1 MRLVTFDKGGHPTSG
16 VRKDDAVVDL
26 SIAAPDLPGDWP
38 AIFAAGALDRV
49 AEAVAGAGPEALVP
63 AAEATLMV
71 PIPRPPKILCIG
83 LNYRTHAEE
92 TGMEIPDYPI
102 VFTRYPTSLTAHAAP
117 LLRPAASHQLDFEA
131 ELVAVIGTAGRHI
144 SKERALDH
152 VAGYSICNEG
162 SVRDFQFKSSQWAM
176 GKNFDRSGSIGPWM
190 VTADEFAGYAGL
202 QVTTRVNGEVRQ
214 DDNTANLIFDFPYMI
229 NYLSTWTA
237 LKPGDVLR
245 SEEPSSVI
253 DTLGSVASGVKPFL
267 DQANVA
273 MSQLNEILSTANTE
287 RISQIISNMEST
299 SSAAHDV
306 TVGLSRTQQQVDAA
320 IGKLS
325 QLLDSN
331 QSEVDH
337 SIKDVHASLE
347 AIARHIDAISHN
359 LEATTRNMNEFS
371 AQIRENPGVL
381 IRGRSAGDEVGGDR

>member
-38 AIFAAGALDRV
+38 AIFAAHALDRV

-63 AAEATLMV
+63 AGEATLMV

-102 VFTRYPTSLTAHAAP
+102 IFTRYPTSLTAHDAP

-162 SVRDFQFKSSQWAM
+162 SVRDFQFKSSQWTM
-176 GKNFDRSGSIGPWM
+176 GKNFDRSGSFGPEI
-190 VTADEFAGYAGL
+190 VTADELPPGAVGL
-202 QVTTRVNGEVRQ
+202 YVRSRLNGELMQ
-214 DDNTANLIFDFPYMI
+214 DGNTDDLIFDIATLVNEISEVMT
-229 NYLSTWTA
+229 LE
-237 LKPGDVLR
+237 PGDVIITGTPFGVGFVRKPPLFMTAGDICEVEIEGIGVLR
-245 SEEPSSVI
+245 NSVI
-253 DTLGSVASGVKPFL
+253 D
-267 DQANVA
+267 
-273 MSQLNEILSTANTE
+273 E
-287 RISQIISNMEST
+287 ES
-299 SSAAHDV
+299 A
-306 TVGLSRTQQQVDAA
+306 
-320 IGKLS
+320 
-325 QLLDSN
+325 
-331 QSEVDH
+331 
-337 SIKDVHASLE
+337 
-347 AIARHIDAISHN
+347 
-359 LEATTRNMNEFS
+359 
-371 AQIRENPGVL
+371 
-381 IRGRSAGDEVGGDR
+381 

>member
-176 GKNFDRSGSIGPWM
+176 GKNFDRSGSFGPEI
-190 VTADEFAGYAGL
+190 VTADELPPGAEGL
-202 QVTTRVNGEVRQ
+202 YIRSRLNGKIMQ
-214 DDNTANLIFDFPYMI
+214 DGDIGDLIFDVATLVSEISVVMT
-229 NYLSTWTA
+229 LE
-237 LKPGDVLR
+237 PGDIIVTGTHYGVGFVR
-245 SEEPSSVI
+245 KPP
-253 DTLGSVASGVKPFL
+253 TLMK
-267 DQANVA
+267 
-273 MSQLNEILSTANTE
+273 
-287 RISQIISNMEST
+287 
-299 SSAAHDV
+299 
-306 TVGLSRTQQQVDAA
+306 
-320 IGKLS
+320 
-325 QLLDSN
+325 
-331 QSEVDH
+331 
-337 SIKDVHASLE
+337 
-347 AIARHIDAISHN
+347 
-359 LEATTRNMNEFS
+359 
-371 AQIRENPGVL
+371 
-381 IRGRSAGDEVGGDR
+381 AGDVCEIEIEGIGILRNSVVKETSA

>member
-63 AAEATLMV
+63 AAEVTLMV

-102 VFTRYPTSLTAHAAP
+102 IFTRYPTSLTAHDAP

-144 SKERALDH
+144 SKERALGH

-176 GKNFDRSGSIGPWM
+176 GKNFDRSGSFGPEI
-190 VTADEFAGYAGL
+190 VTADELPPGAVGL
-202 QVTTRVNGEVRQ
+202 YVRSRLNGEIMQ
-214 DDNTANLIFDFPYMI
+214 DGNTDDLIFDIATLVSEISEVMT
-229 NYLSTWTA
+229 LE
-237 LKPGDVLR
+237 PGDVIITGTPFGVGFVRKPPLFMKAGDVCEVEIEGIGILR
-245 SEEPSSVI
+245 NSVI
-253 DTLGSVASGVKPFL
+253 D
-267 DQANVA
+267 
-273 MSQLNEILSTANTE
+273 E
-287 RISQIISNMEST
+287 ES
-299 SSAAHDV
+299 A
-306 TVGLSRTQQQVDAA
+306 
-320 IGKLS
+320 
-325 QLLDSN
+325 
-331 QSEVDH
+331 
-337 SIKDVHASLE
+337 
-347 AIARHIDAISHN
+347 
-359 LEATTRNMNEFS
+359 
-371 AQIRENPGVL
+371 
-381 IRGRSAGDEVGGDR
+381 

>member
-102 VFTRYPTSLTAHAAP
+102 VFTRYPTSLTAHDAP

-176 GKNFDRSGSIGPWM
+176 GKNFDRSGSFGPEI
-190 VTADEFAGYAGL
+190 VTADELPPGAVGL
-202 QVTTRVNGEVRQ
+202 YVRSRLNGEIMQ
-214 DDNTANLIFDFPYMI
+214 DGNTDDLIFDIATLVNEISEVMT
-229 NYLSTWTA
+229 LE
-237 LKPGDVLR
+237 PGDVIITGTPFGVGFVRKPPLFMKAGDVCEVEIEGIGILR
-245 SEEPSSVI
+245 NSVI
-253 DTLGSVASGVKPFL
+253 DEEPA
-267 DQANVA
+267 
-273 MSQLNEILSTANTE
+273 
-287 RISQIISNMEST
+287 
-299 SSAAHDV
+299 
-306 TVGLSRTQQQVDAA
+306 
-320 IGKLS
+320 
-325 QLLDSN
+325 
-331 QSEVDH
+331 
-337 SIKDVHASLE
+337 
-347 AIARHIDAISHN
+347 
-359 LEATTRNMNEFS
+359 
-371 AQIRENPGVL
+371 
-381 IRGRSAGDEVGGDR
+381 

>member
-1 MRLVTFDKGGHPTSG
+1 MRLVTFDKDGHPTSG

-49 AEAVAGAGPEALVP
+49 AEAVADAGPEALVP

-102 VFTRYPTSLTAHAAP
+102 IFTRYPTSLTAHDAP

-176 GKNFDRSGSIGPWM
+176 GKNFDRSGSFGPEI
-190 VTADEFAGYAGL
+190 VTADELPPGAVGL
-202 QVTTRVNGEVRQ
+202 YVRSRLNGELMQ
-214 DDNTANLIFDFPYMI
+214 DGNTDDLIFDIATLVSEISEVMT
-229 NYLSTWTA
+229 LE
-237 LKPGDVLR
+237 PGDVIITGTPFGVGFVRKPPLFMKAGDVCEIEIEGIGILR
-245 SEEPSSVI
+245 NNVI
-253 DTLGSVASGVKPFL
+253 DEESV
-267 DQANVA
+267 
-273 MSQLNEILSTANTE
+273 
-287 RISQIISNMEST
+287 
-299 SSAAHDV
+299 
-306 TVGLSRTQQQVDAA
+306 
-320 IGKLS
+320 
-325 QLLDSN
+325 
-331 QSEVDH
+331 
-337 SIKDVHASLE
+337 
-347 AIARHIDAISHN
+347 
-359 LEATTRNMNEFS
+359 
-371 AQIRENPGVL
+371 
-381 IRGRSAGDEVGGDR
+381 